1 MLLLRKGA
9 SGMICPK
16 LFDVSVISGSLF
28 IISFVTLDSVG
39 KLNCPKSKCRTHRLW
54 VYSMHIW
61 KGKPCISI
69 NIFYVSVGVF
79 WLLNPNIIT
88 CFLYHSR
95 WGQLRSLML
104 QDGQLNEHGTWTR
117 TPRKRRSFKTS
128 SFWGSMSTFM
138 EANLVASSSKRH
150 MLFVWPEIDLNNIF
164 TPKSKCTVPHCKI
177 NYQRFH
183 ATSPHS
189 STTLM
194 NKHIYNFILT
204 QERIQFITAPQASS
218 HPSTVNPGFARI
230 DSLKLT
236 VRTWSHGWLGDDPY
250 ILGPSAYFQGRAVH
264 YFPSLG
270 QSVVKFPSNHL
281 RFGDDPWPYWKS
293 TRLSFPDATGT
304 RTEQLKNTG
313 PFW

>member
-28 IISFVTLDSVG
+28 IISFVTHDSVG
-39 KLNCPKSKCRTHRLW
+39 KLNCPKSKCRTNRLW

-218 HPSTVNPGFARI
+218 HPSAVNPGICSYRLPKTNSSHLKPWMVGRWSLHFGAFGLFSGASCPFFSIARSVCREI
-230 DSLKLT
+230 SVKPPALWWRSVT
-236 VRTWSHGWLGDDPY
+236 VLE
-250 ILGPSAYFQGRAVH
+250 VH
-264 YFPSLG
+264 KAQLSWCDRN
-270 QSVVKFPSNHL
+270 SN
-281 RFGDDPWPYWKS
+281 WK
-293 TRLSFPDATGT
+293 
-304 RTEQLKNTG
+304 LKNTG